1 MRVRIHV
8 YHHLLAEIRVI
19 VFRIQVQGFAE
30 QGNIGGST
38 CAIVPGLILV
48 KTFGDVY
55 PAAACQQVVILGQHM
70 VRAVSLSCRK
80 TEMYILVGIVL
91 HMETRGD
98 EIAVLAAMVAADAT
112 HQHQFI
118 VPVVGVLHVGAGDG
132 FFGEFLRQRLCGV
145 IVQAVVLVVGVI
157 VEAQS
162 GRKALTLGQFRLEQQ
177 GGISVVL
184 VHIVDFPSVQG
195 ILLVQG
201 AGKNQCQVGVL
212 LLIKY
217 IGVLGEGFV
226 AVGTYTYLIR
236 VCQGRFAMADLP
248 AVAVFCKHFDA
259 CLEDVAVAHVCPA
272 VPEVVLLHTG
282 DVGKAV
288 VVAVVSFGLILV
300 MRQQRGAPTFGEF
313 HRGIGI
319 GFITV
324 GAAGKEVGGE
334 PIGFGQLGF
343 LEFHI
348 DLSRD
353 GLIAVLHGR
362 TALAHLNA
370 LHPWP
375 GDIAQA
381 VGGGRAAVVGDI
393 LRHHLHIRAGQA
405 QKLDLLGTGGGVRIS
420 DVHRGI
426 GHKTLS
432 QVTAGGTTQL
442 GATYHIF
449 IHHTVAQ
456 LHGAQLTADHIHLA
470 QFHPFAQDNVERL
483 IAVTDVYR
491 IVLKTDK
498 ADYKHMLV
506 IGFGQGESTVRRSGG
521 ALSGSLP
528 EEVGTRNRVAQII
541 LYRPL
546 YLRLQGGEREQK
558 DGYQTIFHFCFI
570 LKEVIKKQTVP
581 SGQFMSLP
589 RIKQH

>member
-1 MRVRIHV
+1 MRVRIHIH
-8 YHHLLAEIRVI
+8 HHLLAEICVI
-19 VFRIQVQGFAE
+19 VFRIQVQGLAK
-30 QGNIGGST
+30 QGNIGGSA

-55 PAAACQQVVILGQHM
+55 PAAACQQVIILGQHM
-70 VRAVSLSCRK
+70 VRTVSLSCRK
-80 TEMYILVGIVL
+80 TEMYIFVGIVL
-91 HMETRGD
+91 HMETRSD
-98 EIAVLAAMVAADAT
+98 EIAVLAAMVATDAT
-112 HQHQFI
+112 HQHQF
-118 VPVVGVLHVGAGDG
+118 VFPVVGVLHVGAGDG
-132 FFGEFLRQRLCGV
+132 FFGEFLRQRLYGV
-145 IVQAVVLVVGVI
+145 IIQPIVLVVGVI
-157 VEAQS
+157 VETQS
-162 GRKALTLGQFRLEQQ
+162 GRKALTFAQFCLEQQ

-184 VHIVDFPSVQG
+184 VYVVDFPSVQG
-195 ILLVQG
+195 ILLMQG
-201 AGKNQCQVGVL
+201 AGKDQCQVGVL
-212 LLIKY
+212 LLIEY

-226 AVGTYTYLIR
+226 AVGAYTYLIR
-236 VCQGRFAMADLP
+236 VCQRHFAMTDLP
-248 AVAVFCKHFDA
+248 AVAVFRKHFDA
-259 CLEDVAVAHVCPA
+259 CLEHIAVAHICPA

-288 VVAVVSFGLILV
+288 VVAVVSFSLILV
-300 MRQQRGAPTFGEF
+300 MRQQRGAPALGEF
-313 HRGIGI
+313 HRGIGV

-324 GAAGKEVGGE
+324 GAAGKEVGRK
-334 PIGFGQLGF
+334 PVRLGQLGF

-353 GLIAVLHGR
+353 GLIAVLHR
-362 TALAHLNA
+362 RATLAHLNA

-375 GDIAQA
+375 GHITQS
-381 VGGGRAAVVGDI
+381 VGSCSTPVVRNI
-393 LRHHLHIRAGQA
+393 LRHHLHIRAGEA
-405 QKLDLLGTGGGVRIS
+405 QKLDLLGTGGGVRVG

-432 QVTAGGTTQL
+432 QVTAGGTAQL
-442 GATYHIF
+442 SAAYHVF
-449 IHHTVAQ
+449 VHHTVAQ

-470 QFHPFAQDNVERL
+470 QFHPFAQDYVERL

-506 IGFGQGESTVRRSGG
+506 IGFGQGEGTVRRSGG
-521 ALSGSLP
+521 SLSGSLP

-541 LYRPL
+541 LYRSL
-546 YLRLQGGEREQK
+546 YLRLQGCEREQHNS
-558 DGYQTIFHFCFI
+558 YQTIFHFCFI

-589 RIKQH
+589 HIKQH